1 MPSATRHIGL
11 SLGADICWPLAFE
24 QILADAK
31 LDLKVG
37 KETVQFAC
45 ERVTLEPFMLQQG
58 CKYDVVVDRLT
69 HWFALQREWIKK
81 GILMDGLYVYNNPW
95 SVQSYEKHSTYCA
108 MTSLGMPIPP
118 TMMVPQKN
126 YEPKPDLDFTLRTYA
141 RLFDLGKLGAQIGY
155 PLFMKPYD
163 GGGWQGV
170 TKIDDEKALRDSY
183 ENSEKWLMHV
193 QQAVAG
199 FDLFVRA
206 VGIGPQVRLMKYDA
220 SQPLHGRYTTARDF
234 CSKEEEQVMADT
246 CLTINAFFGWDFNS
260 CEALRKDGTFFP
272 IDFANPCP
280 DNQVNSIH
288 FHWPWYVTSNL
299 KWAVF
304 CAATKRSMRK
314 TLDFEPFYAIAKKDL
329 PYREKLRGYAKIARE
344 RLQADEFAEFAQKH
358 LKPLEE
364 AATKWFQSERCKEA
378 ITKKVAHMYPAHE
391 VTDFSARFFDLVK
404 QSVTAGEHL
413 KTAGDAGKAEAG
425 KAASGKE
432 GKK

>member
-1 MPSATRHIGL
+1 MNVIQWKEPAL
-11 SLGADICWPLAFE
+11 SWNG
-24 QILADAK
+24 
-31 LDLKVG
+31 KVAEDG
-37 KETVQFAC
+37 RAAIMEIRSDDFIAQFLQAMAGVDPAAYYNAH
-45 ERVTLEPFMLQQG
+45 RLEPKSAG
-58 CKYDVVVDRLT
+58 T
-69 HWFALQREWIKK
+69 ALK
-81 GILMDGLYVYNNPW
+81 LY
-95 SVQSYEKHSTYCA
+95 
-108 MTSLGMPIPP
+108 
-118 TMMVPQKN
+118 
-126 YEPKPDLDFTLRTYA
+126 
-141 RLFDLGKLGAQIGY
+141 
-155 PLFMKPYD
+155 
-163 GGGWQGV
+163 
-170 TKIDDEKALRDSY
+170 
-183 ENSEKWLMHV
+183 
-193 QQAVAG
+193 
-199 FDLFVRA
+199 
-206 VGIGPQVRLMKYDA
+206 
-220 SQPLHGRYTTARDF
+220 QPLHGRYTTARDF

-280 DNQVNSIH
+280 DSQVNSIH
-288 FHWPWYVTSNL
+288 YHWPWYVTSNL

-304 CAATKRSMRK
+304 CASTKRPMKK

-404 QSVTAGEHL
+404 QSVGSGEHL
-413 KTAGDAGKAEAG
+413 KTAGEVGRSEGGKAEAG
-425 KAASGKE
+425 KTTSGKE

>member
-1 MPSATRHIGL
+1 MPAVTRHIGL

-24 QILADAK
+24 QILADSRLELK
-31 LDLKVG
+31 LG
-37 KETVQFAC
+37 KDVVKFAC
-45 ERVTLEPFMLQQG
+45 ERVTLEPFALQQG
-58 CKYDVVVDRLT
+58 CKYDLVVDRLT

-81 GILMDGLYVYNNPW
+81 SILMDGLYVYNNPW

-108 MTSLGMPIPP
+108 MLALGMPIPP

-126 YEPKPDLDFTLRTYA
+126 YEPKNDLEFTLKAYA
-141 RLFDLGKLGAQIGY
+141 RLFDLGAIGKQVGY

-170 TKIDDEKALRDSY
+170 TKIDDEAALRGGY

-193 QQAVAG
+193 QKAVDG

-206 VGIGPQVRLMKYDA
+206 VGIGPQVRVIKYDA

-234 CSKEEEQVMADT
+234 CSKDDREVMVDT
-246 CLTINAFFGWDFNS
+246 CLTINSFFGWDFNS
-260 CEALRKDGTFFP
+260 VEALRKDGVFHP

-288 FHWPWYVTSNL
+288 YHWPWYVKSNL
-299 KWAVF
+299 KWALF
-304 CAATKRSMRK
+304 CASTKRPMRK

-329 PYREKLRGYAKIARE
+329 PYRDKLRGYAKIARE

-358 LKPLEE
+358 LKPIDE
-364 AATKWFQSERCKEA
+364 AATAWFRSDRCKDA
-378 ITKKVAHMYPAHE
+378 ITKKVANMYPAHE
-391 VTDFSARFFDLVK
+391 VADFSARFFELVK
-404 QSVTAGEHL
+404 QSVADDE
-413 KTAGDAGKAEAG
+413 
-425 KAASGKE
+425 KE
-432 GKK
+432 GKS